1 MPFSVSLVYN
11 ISSSLL
17 CTKLVFSDYKPKKC
31 RTWGDCGYQVGVRCV
46 NRHCL
51 YIGRSGWDEE
61 DYQVILRISNK
72 ARSSQSLVSDNEN
85 GFLRPRKFFPGRFC
99 SAMILCDIGT
109 RCIGGRCRHFWGG
122 NIGDDCRTWGDC
134 GYKVGV
140 RCVNLHCLY
149 IGRSANLNK

>member
-1 MPFSVSLVYN
+1 MRFLFLLGPSLFFFSKAKWSRSVEILFSDCLGSCRTEQTQLNAPTAPYQGPLPFSVSLVYN

-61 DYQVILRISNK
+61 DYQVIVRISNK

-85 GFLRPRKFFPGRFC
+85 G
-99 SAMILCDIGT
+99 
-109 RCIGGRCRHFWGG
+109 
-122 NIGDDCRTWGDC
+122 
-134 GYKVGV
+134 
-140 RCVNLHCLY
+140 
-149 IGRSANLNK
+149 RSSKAL